1 MRADPL
7 VTLLVILAI
16 GIAVGFVVQGAWG
29 SSWMSRWFG
38 GENRGLVTS
47 ALIGIAGSFIG
58 YHLALVLG
66 LTGAVVPFILA
77 VVGAA
82 AVLWGSRMVR

>member
-29 SSWMSRWFG
+29 SSWISRQFG
-38 GENRGLVTS
+38 GEKRGPVTS

-58 YHLALVLG
+58 YHVALVLG
-66 LTGAVVPFILA
+66 LAGAVIPCVLA
-77 VVGAA
+77 AVGAA
-82 AVLWGSRMVR
+82 AVLWGSRMVP